1 MSCCPC
7 FPSKKKY
14 AKKLK
19 EEGVKNNNKKKYK
32 QKKGGKNVEMP
43 AIAHTTDVHMD
54 RTEEEKQKDV
64 DAFRSMF
71 KSKNT
76 KKKTNVGKDEN
87 SSASIRSINVEEK
100 KNSIN
105 DNNSNN
111 NVSLTKKTSISDVI
125 HEGYLW
131 KKGGG
136 TSMFGKKNW
145 KKRWFALHTDLKL
158 SYYDDENENH
168 LKGVIHIHGARLR
181 VTANTGKI
189 GSHHQKHTIIITQKP
204 PQPPRPYEVVAETP
218 ERHEKWLE
226 VLNVAIRAKKPE
238 VVLESV

>member
-32 QKKGGKNVEMP
+32 QKKGGQNVEMP

-76 KKKTNVGKDEN
+76 TKKTNVGKDEN

-105 DNNSNN
+105 DN
-111 NVSLTKKTSISDVI
+111 
-125 HEGYLW
+125 
-131 KKGGG
+131 
-136 TSMFGKKNW
+136 
-145 KKRWFALHTDLKL
+145 R
-158 SYYDDENENH
+158 
-168 LKGVIHIHGARLR
+168 
-181 VTANTGKI
+181 
-189 GSHHQKHTIIITQKP
+189 IITYFLRYWITYFYKSNLQDSKLRAWIFLAP
-204 PQPPRPYEVVAETP
+204 ALIILFIFLIYPVVETTRLSFLDNHGR
-218 ERHEKWLE
+218 EFKGINNYIWAINDSDFRQSI
-226 VLNVAIRAKKPE
+226 LNNF
-238 VVLESV
+238 L

>member
-32 QKKGGKNVEMP
+32 QKKGGQNVEMP

-76 KKKTNVGKDEN
+76 KKKTNRNDET
-87 SSASIRSINVEEK
+87 R
-100 KNSIN
+100 
-105 DNNSNN
+105 
-111 NVSLTKKTSISDVI
+111 KTQ
-125 HEGYLW
+125 
-131 KKGGG
+131 
-136 TSMFGKKNW
+136 M
-145 KKRWFALHTDLKL
+145 
-158 SYYDDENENH
+158 
-168 LKGVIHIHGARLR
+168 
-181 VTANTGKI
+181 
-189 GSHHQKHTIIITQKP
+189 
-204 PQPPRPYEVVAETP
+204 
-218 ERHEKWLE
+218 RHKSGILYWLA
-226 VLNVAIRAKKPE
+226 VYN
-238 VVLESV
+238 

>member
-1 MSCCPC
+1 
-7 FPSKKKY
+7 
-14 AKKLK
+14 
-19 EEGVKNNNKKKYK
+19 
-32 QKKGGKNVEMP
+32 MP

-145 KKRWFALHTDLKL
+145 KKRWFALHTDL
-158 SYYDDENENH
+158 
-168 LKGVIHIHGARLR
+168 
-181 VTANTGKI
+181 
-189 GSHHQKHTIIITQKP
+189 
-204 PQPPRPYEVVAETP
+204 
-218 ERHEKWLE
+218 
-226 VLNVAIRAKKPE
+226 
-238 VVLESV
+238 

>member
-1 MSCCPC
+1 MSDVKIAFEKLVSIMLELREKCPWD
-7 FPSKKKY
+7 KKQTNETLRY
-14 AKKLK
+14 LTI
-19 EEGVKNNNKKKYK
+19 EECY
-32 QKKGGKNVEMP
+32 ELSD
-43 AIAHTTDVHMD
+43 AII
-54 RTEEEKQKDV
+54 EKD
-64 DAFRSMF
+64 D
-71 KSKNT
+71 
-76 KKKTNVGKDEN
+76 N

-105 DNNSNN
+105 NNNSNN

-238 VVLESV
+238 IKLESV